1 MTGGERE
8 DSLLVTGTWKARTRV
23 GGIVIRY
30 NNLKK
35 KKKKAKLENERNKW
49 LRS

>member
-23 GGIVIRY
+23 GGTVI
-30 NNLKK
+30 LKK
-35 KKKKAKLENERNKW
+35 KKKKQSWRMKEING
-49 LRS
+49 